1 VTVPTQLVHLHPSD
15 NVAIARQPI
24 PAHTA
29 LGNITT
35 TSEIPVGHKVALIAF
50 APGDRVLKFG
60 QLIGLASQPIAAGD
74 HIHSHNM
81 VAPTLDGHTAHTVI
95 STENPGAPSM
105 TASGVPTGRSL
116 SGGVES
122 AWVGKHDAGATN
134 IPDHFLG
141 YLRPNG
147 RVGTRNYIG
156 ILTTVNCSATVA
168 KRIAAHFTPERLA
181 EFPNVSGVVALT
193 HSTGCG
199 MAGEGEAA
207 EVLRRTTAGYADH
220 PNFADVLLLGLGCE
234 QNQASNIVSLSTR
247 ENVRSTTIQAEGG
260 TRAAIERGIKEIEAM
275 LPAANAIS
283 RTPQPLSELIIG
295 LQCGGSDAWSGVTA
309 NPALGLAMDMLIAA
323 GGSAILSET
332 PEIFGAE
339 HLLTARTTP
348 EIAAQLLAR
357 ISWWQAYTARH
368 GNVLDNNP
376 SPGNK
381 AGGLTTILEK
391 SLGAVAKAGSTPLR
405 EVIEYAQ
412 PITQHGLIFMDS
424 PGYDP
429 VSATGQIASGA
440 NLICF
445 TTGRGSVFGA
455 KPVPS
460 IKLATTSGLFRR
472 MNEDMDINC
481 GTILDA
487 TETLPQVAARIF
499 ETVIATASGKLT
511 HSEELGFGE
520 EEFQPW
526 IMSAVL

>member
-1 VTVPTQLVHLHPSD
+1 VSIPTQLVQLHPSD
-15 NVAIARQPI
+15 NVAIARQPL
-24 PAHTA
+24 AANTA
-29 LGNITT
+29 LGSITT
-35 TSEIPVGHKVALIAF
+35 TSEIPAGHKVALIAF
-50 APGDRVLKFG
+50 APGDRILKYG
-60 QLIGLASQPIAAGD
+60 QLIGLASQPIAPGD

-81 VAPTLDGHTAHTVI
+81 AAPTQDGHTSHTNTTAETTQPINSVI
-95 STENPGAPSM
+95 STGAAKPRSGETPVFRDAR
-105 TASGVPTGRSL
+105 TASAHVPT
-116 SGGVES
+116 
-122 AWVGKHDAGATN
+122 
-134 IPDHFLG
+134 HFLG

-181 EFPNVSGVVALT
+181 DFPNVSGVVALT

-207 EVLRRTTAGYADH
+207 DVLRRTTAGYANH
-220 PNFADVLLLGLGCE
+220 PNFAAVLLLGLGCE
-234 QNQASNIVSLSTR
+234 MNQVSSLVPLTDPATT
-247 ENVRSTTIQAEGG
+247 RSTTIQAEGG
-260 TRAAIERGIKEIEAM
+260 TRAAIERGIAEIEAM
-275 LPAANAIS
+275 LPAANAIT

-332 PEIFGAE
+332 SEIFGAE
-339 HLLTARTTP
+339 HLLTARSDR
-348 EIAAQLLAR
+348 EVAEALLAR
-357 ISWWQAYTARH
+357 VEWWQAYTARH
-368 GNVLDNNP
+368 GQVLDNNP

-405 EVIEYAQ
+405 EVLEYAQ
-412 PITQHGLIFMDS
+412 PVTQHGLIFMDS

-481 GTILDA
+481 GTILDG
-487 TETLPQVAARIF
+487 TETLPEVAMRIF

>member
-1 VTVPTQLVHLHPSD
+1 VSVPTQLVQLHPSD

-24 PAHTA
+24 PAHTV
-29 LGNITT
+29 LGDITT
-35 TSEIPVGHKVALIAF
+35 TSEIPAGHKVALIAF

-60 QLIGLASQPIAAGD
+60 QLIGIASQPIAPGD

-81 VAPTLDGHTAHTVI
+81 VAPTEGGHTAHNVVSADTSLLKSHAIATATV
-95 STENPGAPSM
+95 
-105 TASGVPTGRSL
+105 
-116 SGGVES
+116 
-122 AWVGKHDAGATN
+122 
-134 IPDHFLG
+134 PDHFLG

-168 KRIAAHFTPERLA
+168 NRIAAHFTPERIA
-181 EFPNVSGVVALT
+181 DFPNISGVVALT

-207 EVLRRTTAGYADH
+207 DVLRRTSAGYANH
-220 PNFADVLLLGLGCE
+220 PNFAAVLLLGLGCE
-234 QNQASNIVSLSTR
+234 MNQVSSLVPLTDPAST
-247 ENVRSTTIQAEGG
+247 RSTTIQAEGG
-260 TRAAIERGIKEIEAM
+260 TRAAIARGITEIESL
-275 LPAANAIS
+275 LPAANAIE
-283 RTPQPLSELIIG
+283 RTPQPLSSLIIG

-339 HLLTARTTP
+339 HLLTARAEP

-405 EVIEYAQ
+405 EVLEYAQ
-412 PITQHGLIFMDS
+412 PVTQHGLIFMDS

-481 GTILDA
+481 GTILDG
-487 TETLPQVAARIF
+487 TETLPQVATRIF

>member
-1 VTVPTQLVHLHPSD
+1 MGVGASLPGSLPYCYPSRVSIPSQLVHLHPSD

-24 PAHTA
+24 AAHTA
-29 LGNITT
+29 LNDTLTT
-35 TSEIPVGHKVALIAF
+35 TSEIPAGHKVALIAF
-50 APGDRVLKFG
+50 APGDRILKFG
-60 QLIGLASQPIAAGD
+60 QLIGIASQPIAPGE

-81 VAPTLDGHTAHTVI
+81 VAPTEGGHTAHTVV
-95 STENPGAPSM
+95 SDES
-105 TASGVPTGRSL
+105 SL
-116 SGGVES
+116 LKSHGDVSS
-122 AWVGKHDAGATN
+122 AI

-141 YLRPNG
+141 YLRPSG

-207 EVLRRTTAGYADH
+207 DVLRRTTAGYADH

-234 QNQASNIVSLSTR
+234 QNQASNIVSLTAR

-260 TRAAIERGIKEIEAM
+260 TRAAIARGIKEVEAM
-275 LPAANAIS
+275 LPAANAVT
-283 RTPQPLSELIIG
+283 RTRQPLSELIIG

-332 PEIFGAE
+332 SEIFGAE
-339 HLLTARTTP
+339 HLLTARTSQ

-357 ISWWQAYTARH
+357 IAWWQTYTARH
-368 GNVLDNNP
+368 GQVLDNNP

-405 EVIEYAQ
+405 EVLEYAQ
-412 PITQHGLIFMDS
+412 PVTQHGLIFMDS

-460 IKLATTSGLFRR
+460 LKLASTSGLFRR

-481 GTILDA
+481 GAILDGA
-487 TETLPQVAARIF
+487 ETLPQVAARIF

-526 IMSAVL
+526 IMSAIL

>member
-1 VTVPTQLVHLHPSD
+1 
-15 NVAIARQPI
+15 
-24 PAHTA
+24 
-29 LGNITT
+29 
-35 TSEIPVGHKVALIAF
+35 
-50 APGDRVLKFG
+50 
-60 QLIGLASQPIAAGD
+60 
-74 HIHSHNM
+74 
-81 VAPTLDGHTAHTVI
+81 
-95 STENPGAPSM
+95 
-105 TASGVPTGRSL
+105 
-116 SGGVES
+116 
-122 AWVGKHDAGATN
+122 
-134 IPDHFLG
+134 
-141 YLRPNG
+141 
-147 RVGTRNYIG
+147 
-156 ILTTVNCSATVA
+156 
-168 KRIAAHFTPERLA
+168 
-181 EFPNVSGVVALT
+181 
-193 HSTGCG
+193 

-207 EVLRRTTAGYADH
+207 DVLRRTTAGYADH

-234 QNQASNIVSLSTR
+234 QNQASNIVSLTTR

-260 TRAAIERGIKEIEAM
+260 TRAAIARGIAEVEAM
-275 LPAANAIS
+275 LPAANAIT
-283 RTPQPLSELIIG
+283 RTPRPLSELIVG

-332 PEIFGAE
+332 SEIFGAE

-348 EIAAQLLAR
+348 EIAKQLMAR
-357 ISWWQAYTARH
+357 VQWWQQYTARH
-368 GNVLDNNP
+368 GQVLDNNP

-440 NLICF
+440 NLLCF

-481 GTILDA
+481 GTILDG
-487 TETLPQVAARIF
+487 TETLPEVATRIF

>member
-1 VTVPTQLVHLHPSD
+1 VSIPIQLVQLHPTD

-24 PAHTA
+24 AANTA
-29 LGNITT
+29 LDLLTT
-35 TSEIPVGHKVALIAF
+35 TSDIPAGHKVALIAF
-50 APGDRVLKFG
+50 APGDRILKFG
-60 QLIGLASQPIAAGD
+60 QIIGLASQPIAPGD

-81 VAPTLDGHTAHTVI
+81 VAPTQDGHTAHGDLPT
-95 STENPGAPSM
+95 NLGAPSM
-105 TASGVPTGRSL
+105 TTASS
-116 SGGVES
+116 S
-122 AWVGKHDAGATN
+122 AWVGKHDADTAL
-134 IPDHFLG
+134 PDHFLG

-181 EFPNVSGVVALT
+181 AFPNVSGVVALT

-207 EVLRRTTAGYADH
+207 DVLRRTTAGYADH

-234 QNQASNIVSLSTR
+234 MNQASNIVSLSTR

-260 TRAAIERGIKEIEAM
+260 TRAAIARGIAEVEAM
-275 LPAANAIS
+275 LPAANAVA

-332 PEIFGAE
+332 SEIFGAE
-339 HLLTARTTP
+339 HLLTARTSP

-357 ISWWQAYTARH
+357 VEWWQQYTARH
-368 GNVLDNNP
+368 GQVLDNNP

-405 EVIEYAQ
+405 EVLEYAQ
-412 PITQHGLIFMDS
+412 PVTQHGLIFMDS

-460 IKLATTSGLFRR
+460 LKLATTSGLFRR

-481 GTILDA
+481 GTILDG
-487 TETLPQVAARIF
+487 TETLPEVATRIF

>member
-1 VTVPTQLVHLHPSD
+1 VTVPAQLVQLHSSD
-15 NVAIARQPI
+15 NVAIARKPI
-24 PAHTA
+24 AANTQLDHLTP
-29 LGNITT
+29 
-35 TSEIPVGHKVALIAF
+35 TSEIPAGHKVALIAF
-50 APGDRVLKFG
+50 NPGDRILKFG
-60 QLIGLASQPIAAGD
+60 QLIGIASQPIAPGE

-81 VAPTLDGHTAHTVI
+81 VAPTEDGHTAHTVLSDEEACAPRSASTPSTPQI
-95 STENPGAPSM
+95 SDT
-105 TASGVPTGRSL
+105 TL
-116 SGGVES
+116 
-122 AWVGKHDAGATN
+122 
-134 IPDHFLG
+134 PDHFLG

-207 EVLRRTTAGYADH
+207 DVLRRTTAGYADH

-234 QNQASNIVSLSTR
+234 QNQASNIVSLTTR
-247 ENVRSTTIQAEGG
+247 EDVRSTTIQAEGG
-260 TRAAIERGIKEIEAM
+260 TRAAIERGIKEVEAM
-275 LPAANAIS
+275 LPAANAVT
-283 RTPQPLSELIIG
+283 RTPQPLSKLIIG
-295 LQCGGSDAWSGVTA
+295 LQCGASDAWSGVTA

-323 GGSAILSET
+323 GGTAILSET
-332 PEIFGAE
+332 SEIFGAE

-348 EIAAQLLAR
+348 EIAKQLLAR
-357 ISWWQAYTARH
+357 IEWWQQYTARH

-440 NLICF
+440 NLVCF

-481 GTILDA
+481 GTILDG
-487 TETLPQVAARIF
+487 TETLPHVAARIF

>member
-1 VTVPTQLVHLHPSD
+1 VSIPAQLVQLHPSD

-24 PAHTA
+24 AAHTA
-29 LGNITT
+29 LDGLTT
-35 TSEIPVGHKVALIAF
+35 TSEIPAGHKVALIAF
-50 APGDRVLKFG
+50 APGDRILKFG
-60 QLIGLASQPIAAGD
+60 QLIGLASQPIAPGD

-81 VAPTLDGHTAHTVI
+81 VAPTEGGHTAHTVLSDEEATSSNTVI
-95 STENPGAPSM
+95 STEAQPSGEIP
-105 TASGVPTGRSL
+105 AFR
-116 SGGVES
+116 
-122 AWVGKHDAGATN
+122 DARTSTS
-134 IPDHFLG
+134 ILPDHFLG
-141 YLRPNG
+141 YLRPSG

-168 KRIAAHFTPERLA
+168 KRIAAHFTPERIA
-181 EFPNVSGVVALT
+181 DFPNVSGVVALT

-207 EVLRRTTAGYADH
+207 DVLRRTTAGYADH

-234 QNQASNIVSLSTR
+234 QNQASNIVSLTTR

-260 TRAAIERGIKEIEAM
+260 TRAAIARGITEIEAM
-275 LPAANAIS
+275 LPAANAIE
-283 RTPQPLSELIIG
+283 RTRQPLSELIIG

-309 NPALGLAMDMLIAA
+309 NPALGLAMDMLIAT

-332 PEIFGAE
+332 SEIFGAE
-339 HLLTARTTP
+339 HLLTARTTST
-348 EIAAQLLAR
+348 ISRALLAR
-357 ISWWQAYTARH
+357 IAWWQAYTARH
-368 GNVLDNNP
+368 GQVLDNNP

-412 PITQHGLIFMDS
+412 PVTQHGLIFMDS

-481 GTILDA
+481 GTILDG
-487 TETLPQVAARIF
+487 TETLPEVAMRIL

>member
-1 VTVPTQLVHLHPSD
+1 VSVPSQLVQLHPSD

-24 PAHTA
+24 AANTQ
-29 LGNITT
+29 LDQLTT
-35 TSEIPVGHKVALIAF
+35 TSEIPAGHKVALIAF
-50 APGDRVLKFG
+50 APGDRILKFG
-60 QLIGLASQPIAAGD
+60 QLIGLASQPIAPSE

-81 VAPTLDGHTAHTVI
+81 VAPTHDGHTSHTVI
-95 STENPGAPSM
+95 STE
-105 TASGVPTGRSL
+105 ASPTNTVISTEGEAQRSR
-116 SGGVES
+116 SGEIPVFSDSHPVTS
-122 AWVGKHDAGATN
+122 AH
-134 IPDHFLG
+134 PDHFLG

-181 EFPNVSGVVALT
+181 EFPNISGVVALT

-207 EVLRRTTAGYADH
+207 DVLRRTTAGYADH

-234 QNQASNIVSLSTR
+234 QNQASNIVSLTTR

-275 LPAANAIS
+275 LPAANAIQ
-283 RTPQPLSELIIG
+283 RTPQPLSKLIIG

-309 NPALGLAMDMLIAA
+309 NPALGLAMDTLIAA
-323 GGSAILSET
+323 DGSAILSET

-339 HLLTARTTP
+339 HLLTARATST
-348 EIAAQLLAR
+348 ISRALLAR
-357 ISWWQAYTARH
+357 IAWWQAYTERH

-405 EVIEYAQ
+405 EVLEYAQ
-412 PITQHGLIFMDS
+412 PVTQHGLIFMDS

-481 GTILDA
+481 GTILDG

>member
-1 VTVPTQLVHLHPSD
+1 VSVPTQLVHLHPSD
-15 NVAIARQPI
+15 NVAIARQLI
-24 PAHTA
+24 PANTQ
-29 LGNITT
+29 LDRLTT
-35 TSEIPVGHKVALIAF
+35 TSDIPAGHKVALIAF
-50 APGDRVLKFG
+50 APGDPILKFG
-60 QLIGLASQPIAAGD
+60 QLIGLASQPISPGD

-81 VAPTLDGHTAHTVI
+81 AAPTLNGHTAHLTHTVI
-95 STENPGAPSM
+95 STEVAVPSH
-105 TASGVPTGRSL
+105 TVISTEAKRSGEIPVFSDSRSAT
-116 SGGVES
+116 S
-122 AWVGKHDAGATN
+122 AQHQ
-134 IPDHFLG
+134 HFLG

-181 EFPNVSGVVALT
+181 AFPNISGVVALT

-207 EVLRRTTAGYADH
+207 DVLRRTTAGYANH
-220 PNFADVLLLGLGCE
+220 PNFVAVLLLGLGCE
-234 QNQASNIVSLSTR
+234 MNQVSSLVPLTDPTTT
-247 ENVRSTTIQAEGG
+247 RSTTIQAEGG
-260 TRAAIERGIKEIEAM
+260 TRAAIARGIKEIESL
-275 LPAANAIS
+275 LPAANAIE
-283 RTPQPLSELIIG
+283 RTPQPLSKLIIG

-357 ISWWQAYTARH
+357 IAWWQAYTERH

-412 PITQHGLIFMDS
+412 PVTQHGLIFMDS

-481 GTILDA
+481 GTILDG

>member
-1 VTVPTQLVHLHPSD
+1 VQLHPSD
-15 NVAIARQPI
+15 NVAIARQPV

-29 LGNITT
+29 LDGITT
-35 TSEIPVGHKVALIAF
+35 TSEIPAGHKVALVAF
-50 APGDRVLKFG
+50 VPGDRVLKFG

-81 VAPTLDGHTAHTVI
+81 AAPTQNGHTAHTVKPA
-95 STENPGAPSM
+95 ENLDAPRPE
-105 TASGVPTGRSL
+105 SGTWEIEPPITKAQPR
-116 SGGVES
+116 
-122 AWVGKHDAGATN
+122 T
-134 IPDHFLG
+134 FLG

-156 ILTTVNCSATVA
+156 IMTTVNCSATVA

-181 EFPNVSGVVALT
+181 AFPNVDGVVALT

-207 EVLRRTTAGYADH
+207 DVLRRTTAGYANH
-220 PNFADVLLLGLGCE
+220 PNFAAVLLLGLGCE
-234 QNQASNIVSLSTR
+234 MNQVSSLVPLTDPAST
-247 ENVRSTTIQAEGG
+247 RSTTIQAEGG
-260 TRAAIERGIKEIEAM
+260 TRAAIARGIAEIESL
-275 LPAANAIS
+275 LPAANAIERS
-283 RTPQPLSELIIG
+283 PQPLSKLIIG

-309 NPALGLAMDMLIAA
+309 NPALGLAMDTLIAA
-323 GGSAILSET
+323 GGTAILSET
-332 PEIFGAE
+332 SEIFGAE

-348 EIAAQLLAR
+348 EIAKQLLSR
-357 ISWWQAYTARH
+357 IEWWQTYTARH
-368 GNVLDNNP
+368 GQVLDNNP

-412 PITQHGLIFMDS
+412 PVTQHGLIFMDS

-481 GTILDA
+481 GTILDG